1 MSDVGLIYTNAQRI
15 RPYLLSDVRLRKHC
29 CEHPGFYRDCVR
41 AHNPIFIADKNQTRF
56 IIGVIAQ

>member
-1 MSDVGLIYTNAQRI
+1 MPSA
-15 RPYLLSDVRLRKHC
+15 KHC

-56 IIGVIAQ
+56 IIVVIMQ